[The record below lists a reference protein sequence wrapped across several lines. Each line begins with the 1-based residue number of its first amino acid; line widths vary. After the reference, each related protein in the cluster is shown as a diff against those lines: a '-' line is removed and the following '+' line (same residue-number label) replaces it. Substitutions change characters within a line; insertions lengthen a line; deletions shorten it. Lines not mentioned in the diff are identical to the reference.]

1 MNDRAPGVS
10 SNDLSSSGV
19 RPPSGSSTSIAAL
32 VGHLQAGEPRR
43 ITTWKEFDKDT
54 PMADEEKRAA
64 ESGGAR
70 SPYLA
75 DAVSGWF
82 ANGGGT
88 CWIVGAGQD
97 GSIAGYEAALASL
110 DPEVNIVITPDL
122 WEGGDDGAMI
132 ARVIAR
138 HCAAAPNRMALLHTA
153 KDADAAALPKR
164 LGLNEE
170 EAQYTTVYHPW
181 LSVSGTSR
189 GETRLIPPTG
199 HVAGTWA
206 RTDAEHGVHQA
217 PTRVALRG
225 RTRLQRR
232 LTAAEQGAL
241 NHMGVNCLR
250 AFPGQGTLIWGARTL
265 SQDSDW
271 RYLHV
276 RRLANHLTE
285 SISSETRWAA
295 FERND
300 ERLRATVRA
309 TVTSFLTSKWR
320 TGALLG
326 KTPEDSFHVICDD
339 SNNPPET
346 AQGSLSI
353 HVGFAALRPAEL
365 ISISIVIAHRP
376 PAE

>member
-1 MNDRAPGVS
+1 MNDHAPGVFG
-10 SNDLSSSGV
+10 NESSSCGV
-19 RPPSGSSTSIAAL
+19 RPLSGSSTSIAAF
-32 VGHLQAGEPRR
+32 VGHLEAGEPRR
-43 ITTWKEFDKDT
+43 ITTWKEFNEDAST
-54 PMADEEKRAA
+54 ADEDKRAA

-75 DAVSGWF
+75 ATVSGWF
-82 ANGGGT
+82 ANGGGA

-97 GSIAGYEAALASL
+97 GSVAGYEVALACL
-110 DPEVNIVITPDL
+110 DPEVNIVVAPDL
-122 WEGGDDGAMI
+122 WEGGDDGAAI
-132 ARVIAR
+132 ARVLAR
-138 HCAAAPNRMALLHTA
+138 HCTAAPNRMALLHTA
-153 KDADAAALPKR
+153 KDADAAALPKL

-170 EAQYTTVYHPW
+170 EAQHTTLYHPW
-181 LSVSGTSR
+181 LSVSDVSQ
-189 GETRLIPPTG
+189 GEPRLIPPCG

-206 RTDAEHGVHQA
+206 RTDAEHGVHTA
-217 PTRVALRG
+217 PVHVALRG
-225 RTRLQRR
+225 STRLQRR

-271 RYLHV
+271 RYLNV
-276 RRLANHLTE
+276 RRLAGHLTE

-295 FERND
+295 CRRND
-300 ERLRATVRA
+300 ERLRAAVRA
-309 TVTSFLTSKWR
+309 YVTSFLTSKWR

-326 KTPEDSFHVICDD
+326 ETPEDSFHVICDE

-346 AQGSLSI
+346 GQGSLSI

-365 ISISIVIAHRP
+365 ISIVIVHQTA
-376 PAE
+376 AE